1 MSVHLSEVS
10 HRYAS
15 SGQGVH
21 RVSMDIAPGELVA
34 VIGASG
40 CGKST
45 LLRLVAGLLPV
56 HEGRIDIAGQDMS
69 RVPVWKRGVGMVFQ
83 SYALFPH
90 LDLIDNVAYGLRMR
104 GVDTASRR
112 KTALELLNLVGLA
125 EHAPRRPA
133 QLSGGQQQRVALARA
148 LAFKPTV
155 LLLDEPLAALDAHIR
170 VQLCD
175 EIRDMQQRFG
185 AATLLVTHDQQEAL
199 MVADRVAVMEGGRV
213 VQLASPRTLYEQP
226 NCVAVA
232 RFVGHANLWPATVIG
247 NRQVRTAWGTLAAA
261 TDGHAVGSQVTLLVR
276 PENIIPDPSA
286 ELSNRFLGQVRR
298 MRFLGPVCR
307 YDFCPAA
314 APELLLLCEGA
325 QAASHSIAIP
335 PQAITLL
342 RE

>member
-1 MSVHLSEVS
+1 MSGIS

-21 RVSMDIAPGELVA
+21 QVSMDIAPGELVA

-56 HEGRIDIAGQDMS
+56 HEGRIHIADKDMS
-69 RVPVWKRGVGMVFQ
+69 QVPVWQRGVGMVFQ

-104 GVDTASRR
+104 GVDAVSRS
-112 KTALELLNLVGLA
+112 KTALDLLDLVGLA
-125 EHAPRRPA
+125 EHATRRPA

-148 LAFKPTV
+148 LAFKPSV

-199 MVADRVAVMEGGRV
+199 MVADRVAVMDGGRLL
-213 VQLASPRTLYEQP
+213 QLASPRTLYEKP
-226 NCVAVA
+226 HCVAVA
-232 RFVGHANLWPATVIG
+232 RFVGHANLWPATVCANG
-247 NRQVRTAWGTLAAA
+247 QVLTAWGRLTAP
-261 TDGHAVGSQVTLLVR
+261 THGHAVGSQVTLLVR
-276 PENIIPDPSA
+276 PENIIPDPSPDQT
-286 ELSNRFLGQVRR
+286 NRLVGQVRR
-298 MRFLGPVCR
+298 MRYLGPVCR
-307 YDFCPAA
+307 YDFCLNAA
-314 APELLLLCEGA
+314 ANSVLLCEGA
-325 QAASHSIAIP
+325 QAADHSIAIP

-342 RE
+342 SN

>member
-1 MSVHLSEVS
+1 MSVRLSGVS

-21 RVSMDIAPGELVA
+21 QVSMDIAAGELVA

-56 HEGRIDIAGQDMS
+56 HEGRIHIADKDMS
-69 RVPVWKRGVGMVFQ
+69 HVPVWQRGVGMVFQ

-104 GVDTASRR
+104 GVDAVSRR
-112 KTALELLNLVGLA
+112 KAALDLLVLVGLA
-125 EHAPRRPA
+125 EHATRRPA
-133 QLSGGQQQRVALARA
+133 HLSGGQQQRVALARA
-148 LAFKPTV
+148 LAFKPSV

-199 MVADRVAVMEGGRV
+199 MVADRVAVMDGGRLL
-213 VQLASPRTLYEQP
+213 QLASPRTLYEKP
-226 NCVAVA
+226 HCVAVA
-232 RFVGHANLWPATVIG
+232 RFVGHANLWPATVCDNG
-247 NRQVRTAWGTLAAA
+247 QVLTAWGRLNAPTQ
-261 TDGHAVGSQVTLLVR
+261 DHAVGSQVTLLVR
-276 PENIIPDPSA
+276 PENIIPDPSPDQT
-286 ELSNRFLGQVRR
+286 NRLMGQVRR
-298 MRFLGPVCR
+298 MRYLGPVCR
-307 YDFCPAA
+307 YDFCLNTAA
-314 APELLLLCEGA
+314 DSVLLCEGA
-325 QAASHSIAIP
+325 QAANHSIAIP

-342 RE
+342 LD

>member
-1 MSVHLSEVS
+1 MSVRLAGVS

-21 RVSMDIAPGELVA
+21 EVSMDIAPGELVA

-69 RVPVWKRGVGMVFQ
+69 QVPVWKRGVGMVFQ

-90 LDLIDNVAYGLRMR
+90 LNLIDNVAYGLRMR

-112 KTALELLNLVGLA
+112 KTALDLLGLVGLA
-125 EHAPRRPA
+125 EHAQRRPA

-148 LAFKPTV
+148 LAFKPSV

-175 EIRDMQQRFG
+175 DIRDMQQRFG

-199 MVADRVAVMEGGRV
+199 MVADRVAVMEGGHLL
-213 VQLASPRTLYEQP
+213 QLASPRELYERPQ
-226 NCVAVA
+226 NVAVA
-232 RFVGHANLWPATVIG
+232 RFVGHANLWPATVSATD
-247 NRQVRTAWGTLAAA
+247 QVRTVWGTLAVA
-261 TDGHAVGSQVTLLVR
+261 THGHAVGSAVTVLVR
-276 PENIIPDPSA
+276 PENIMPDPSA
-286 ELSNRFLGQVRR
+286 DQPNRFEGQVRR

-307 YDFCPAA
+307 YDFC
-314 APELLLLCEGA
+314 LQTTLDSLLLCEGA

-335 PQAITLL
+335 PHAITLL
-342 RE
+342 PT